1 MNEIWFEID
10 LRSRKTG
17 NTVETICSTMDHDEA
32 CRALDEWYWDNG
44 IEFPDD
50 VEQFVDGSDGV
61 FADIYITKK
70 PHGVGKWG

>member
-1 MNEIWFEID
+1 MNETWFEID

-17 NTVETICSTMDHDEA
+17 NTVETICSTTDHDEA
-32 CRALDEWYWDNG
+32 CRALDELYWDNG
-44 IEFPDD
+44 IEFPND

-61 FADIYITKK
+61 FADIYITEK